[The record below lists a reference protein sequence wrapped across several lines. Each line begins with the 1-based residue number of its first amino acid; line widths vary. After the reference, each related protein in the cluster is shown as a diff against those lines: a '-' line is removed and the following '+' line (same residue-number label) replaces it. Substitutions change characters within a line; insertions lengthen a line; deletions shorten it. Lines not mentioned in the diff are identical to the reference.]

1 MQSLCIYA
9 QAVHERTQSSG
20 ARLIVRLTSLA
31 MESRFEWQKWVS
43 EDEFDMSSAG
53 FIVTDKKI
61 KSDHAMAEVSQDAAS
76 SAASATPN
84 QNRKYDHVTAEVTM
98 DKVLRPIAS
107 QDSSSGSDSSA
118 ASATL
123 NQKRK
128 YDYATAEVSP
138 DEVLEPVASQD
149 CSSGCDAHLSSR
161 WLEEMRP
168 LLSPYDAKLLERY
181 IPVLPPESL
190 QKVKTEFQ
198 SDHDAYL
205 ARTRQRTQER
215 PAEKIISKMSMRRIL
230 GTTFARLGLTDCLF
244 QEMHKQW
251 QATTT
256 RSNRTGQQRAKH
268 HTQQWHQRRGHHGR
282 GYSLFSEAAQ

>member
-1 MQSLCIYA
+1 M
-9 QAVHERTQSSG
+9 
-20 ARLIVRLTSLA
+20 
-31 MESRFEWQKWVS
+31 S

-53 FIVTDKKI
+53 FVAIDKEI
-61 KSDHAMAEVSQDAAS
+61 KSDHAMADVSQDAAS
-76 SAASATPN
+76 SAASAAPN
-84 QNRKYDHVTAEVTM
+84 KKRKYDHATAEVASAE
-98 DKVLRPIAS
+98 VLRPVAS
-107 QDSSSGSDSSA
+107 KDCSSDSDSSVLGPVANHNSSSGSDSSD
-118 ASATL
+118 ASAIL

-128 YDYATAEVSP
+128 NDHATAQVNP

-149 CSSGCDAHLSSR
+149 RSSGSDAHLCSR

-190 QKVKTEFQ
+190 QKVKAEFQ
-198 SDHDAYL
+198 SDHAAYL
-205 ARTRQRTQER
+205 ARNRQRTQQR

-230 GTTFARLGLTDCLF
+230 GTTFARLGLTDFLF

-256 RSNRTGQQRAKH
+256 RSNRTGQQRAMH

-282 GYSLFSEAAQ
+282 G